1 MNVPELTTGR
11 GRRAVRVISVATA
24 APPSLARIARRVD
37 DRIRCLLHEETARW
51 AMVDA
56 ELAEPLAALSE
67 LVLGGGKRL
76 RPAFCYWAYVGAGG
90 DPDHPLIIDAGAA
103 LELLH
108 TFALIHDDIMDGSST
123 RRGMDTIHVRFEQ
136 RHAVDGWRG
145 EGRRLGEGVAVLV
158 GDLAFVYADRLLAA
172 APPSAIAVFTE
183 LRVEVNVG
191 QYLDLI
197 GAARGDVAEE
207 SARRI
212 SLYKSGKYT
221 VERPLHMGAA
231 LAGRLDQLVEPL
243 SRYGL
248 ALGEAFQLRDDLL
261 GAYGDETVTGKP
273 VGEDLRDGKPTV
285 LFAIA
290 RARADGAGARLL
302 DRYGAP
308 DLSEEE
314 VLELQEVLV
323 ETGAVGQLERSIEN
337 LVAQATFALEGAPLV
352 PEARLALADLA
363 QYVAGRDR

>member
-1 MNVPELTTGR
+1 M
-11 GRRAVRVISVATA
+11 RVIPAATS
-24 APPSLARIARRVD
+24 APPSLHRIALRVD
-37 DRIRCLLHEETARW
+37 DRIRDLLEAETARW
-51 AMVDA
+51 ALVDA
-56 ELAEPLAALSE
+56 ELVEPLAALSE
-67 LVLGGGKRL
+67 LVIGGGKRL

-90 DPDHPLIIDAGAA
+90 DPDDPVITDAGAA

-123 RRGMDTIHVRFEQ
+123 RRGMDTLHVRFEQ
-136 RHAVDGWRG
+136 RHALAGWRG
-145 EGRRLGEGVAVLV
+145 EGRRLGEGVAVLI
-158 GDLAFVYADRLLAA
+158 GDLAFVYADHLLAG
-172 APPSAIAVFTE
+172 APRDAVAVFTE

-197 GAARGDVAEE
+197 GTARGHVAEQP
-207 SARRI
+207 ARRI

-231 LAGRLDQLVEPL
+231 LAGKLELLAEPL
-243 SRYGL
+243 SSYGL

-261 GAYGDETVTGKP
+261 GAYGDKTVTGKP
-273 VGEDLRDGKPTV
+273 VGEDLRDDKPTV

-290 RARADGAGARLL
+290 RDRADGPAGRLL

-308 DLSEEE
+308 DLRDEE
-314 VLELQEVLV
+314 VADLQELLV
-323 ETGAVGQLERSIEN
+323 ETGAVEVVEQSIEE
-337 LVAQATFALEGAPLV
+337 LVARATRALDRTPLV

-363 QYVAGRDR
+363 HYVAGRDR

>member
-1 MNVPELTTGR
+1 M
-11 GRRAVRVISVATA
+11 RVIPAATT
-24 APPSLARIARRVD
+24 APPSLGRIAGLVD
-37 DRIRCLLHEETARW
+37 ERMRDLLEGETARW
-51 AMVDA
+51 AIVDP
-56 ELAEPLAALSE
+56 ELVEPLAALSE

-90 DPDHPLIIDAGAA
+90 DPDDPIVTEAGAA

-136 RHAVDGWRG
+136 RHALAGWRG

-158 GDLAFVYADRLLAA
+158 GDLAFVYADHLLAA
-172 APPSAIAVFTE
+172 APRDAVAVFTE
-183 LRVEVNVG
+183 LRVEVNIG

-197 GAARGDVAEE
+197 GTARGQIAEQP
-207 SARRI
+207 ARRI

-231 LAGRLDQLVEPL
+231 LAGKLDQLAEPL

-290 RARADGAGARLL
+290 RDRAEGAAARLL
-302 DRYGAP
+302 DRYGSP
-308 DLSEEE
+308 DLTDEE
-314 VLELQEVLV
+314 VVDLQELLV
-323 ETGAVGQLERSIEN
+323 ETGAVEQVEQSINE
-337 LVAQATFALEGAPLV
+337 LVGRATAALDRTPLV

-363 QYVAGRDR
+363 RYVAGRDR

>member
-1 MNVPELTTGR
+1 MRVVPAPIT
-11 GRRAVRVISVATA
+11 
-24 APPSLARIARRVD
+24 APPSLGGIARRVD
-37 DRIRCLLHEETARW
+37 LRIRDLLEGETARW
-51 AMVDA
+51 ALVDP
-56 ELAEPLAALSE
+56 ELVEPLVALSE

-90 DPDHPLIIDAGAA
+90 DPDDPIVTDAGAA

-108 TFALIHDDIMDGSST
+108 TFALIHDDIMDGSAT

-136 RHAVDGWRG
+136 RHALAGWRG

-158 GDLAFVYADRLLAA
+158 GDLAFVYADHLLAT
-172 APPSAIAVFTE
+172 APAGAVAVFTE
-183 LRVEVNVG
+183 LRVEVNIG

-197 GAARGDVAEE
+197 GTARGQVAEQP
-207 SARRI
+207 ARRI

-231 LAGRLDQLVEPL
+231 LAGRLDELAEPL

-285 LFAIA
+285 LVAMA
-290 RARADGAGARLL
+290 RDRADGAAARLL

-308 DLSEEE
+308 DLTEEE
-314 VLELQEVLV
+314 VVDLQELLV
-323 ETGAVGQLERSIEN
+323 ETGAVEQVEHSIDG
-337 LVAQATFALEGAPLV
+337 LVAQAVAALDRTPLV

-363 QYVAGRDR
+363 KYVAGRDR